1 MLANL
6 LALAVGFGSFGLY
19 MAAFF
24 FPEVHRRQ
32 DFAWSGVGMF
42 YALVLWFCA
51 GRMTG
56 AVLLGQTASVALL
69 LSLEWQMLSLRRS
82 RTPKNLRTPIADN
95 EILPAMGELASSTVD
110 AVTDLPGLSQVK
122 ALGNRSRKLA
132 TEVTKPVSMTPKVA
146 PTVKIDRHKPRPT
159 TAKLRFRYQY
169 EYLEELP
176 GEAVLPAETIEIA
189 IEVPIPQPDPS
200 PSDADMPPVNGQEKT
215 IQAAANTVDIASVIK
230 TADGE
235 PVEIA
240 EQPTNEP
247 TPTAIAVPAPENL
260 TELGQ
265 NGTSDHDH
273 DDTSSIADLTDE
285 PNLEQAETTAKAE
298 GRSPQLS
305 PLETEES
312 NWPEDDL
319 DAASQNASAPN
330 VAVQTVGNPPE
341 ITLEPEL
348 PQSPPESQ
356 VVPPKSE
363 PAQRISR
370 RTYQNPP
377 SPASGSDQ
385 LEKLTRPKPSLWQS
399 AVILKDWVQE
409 WATSTRKPKPSK
421 PVIKIP
427 PRSPSIPRPEAVAQ
441 SSKNP
446 VGEKDAIVT
455 AELIEDD
462 FDDIFGDDEEFN

>member
-82 RTPKNLRTPIADN
+82 RTPENLRTPIADDD
-95 EILPAMGELASSTVD
+95 ILPAMGELASSTVD
-110 AVTDLPGLSQVK
+110 AVTDLPGLAQVK

-169 EYLEELP
+169 EYLEDLP

-189 IEVPIPQPDPS
+189 IEVPIPQPELS
-200 PSDADMPPVNGQEKT
+200 PSNADMPPGNGQEKA

-240 EQPTNEP
+240 EQPKNEP
-247 TPTAIAVPAPENL
+247 TPATIAVPAPENL
-260 TELGQ
+260 TELGH
-265 NGTSDHDH
+265 NGTPTHDQ
-273 DDTSSIADLTDE
+273 DDTSSTANLSDE
-285 PNLEQAETTAKAE
+285 PNLEQAAITAKE
-298 GRSPQLS
+298 EVRPQPS
-305 PLETEES
+305 PLEPEES

-319 DAASQNASAPN
+319 DTASKNAIAPN
-330 VAVQTVGNPPE
+330 AAVQTTDNLSE
-341 ITLEPEL
+341 ITLESEP
-348 PQSPPESQ
+348 PQSPPHSQ
-356 VVPPKSE
+356 AVPPKSE
-363 PAQRISR
+363 TAQRLSR

-385 LEKLTRPKPSLWQS
+385 PDKPTRPKPSLWQS

-441 SSKNP
+441 SSENQAGK
-446 VGEKDAIVT
+446 KDAIAT